1 LSFSKVKGQLLGT
14 STNSY
19 MSKSHFTH
27 DITNKHKQLSRLTAA
42 QASEK
47 EPAKGQGP
55 RQIKTKEA
63 AMDTSDTTEE
73 SFDMS
78 TKKSSSVVRARTNRR
93 RSKNGSIVI
102 KDLSV
107 EDQNR
112 ARKFDIDGDGKVS
125 VQLGQLGS
133 RN

>member
-1 LSFSKVKGQLLGT
+1 
-14 STNSY
+14 
-19 MSKSHFTH
+19 
-27 DITNKHKQLSRLTAA
+27 
-42 QASEK
+42 
-47 EPAKGQGP
+47 
-55 RQIKTKEA
+55 
-63 AMDTSDTTEE
+63 MDTSDTTEE

-93 RSKNGSIVI
+93 RSKNGPIVI

-112 ARKFDIDGDGKVS
+112 ARKFDIDGNGEVS